1 MEGIDFL
8 EAESGEHGEI
18 IDFMN
23 EHFVPH
29 EPLNIQSIY
38 VKLDTGKHTFCYIL
52 NFFVRFDIIEQ
63 ILSQIIDL
71 WLLI

>member
-38 VKLDTGKHTFCYIL
+38 VKLDTGKHSFCYIL
-52 NFFVRFDIIEQ
+52 NFF
-63 ILSQIIDL
+63 DL
-71 WLLI
+71 